1 MALGMKLVIN
11 YSYGIFSKLKTKPK
25 IKTSTKIGFIV
36 AILAAAF
43 SALPDVIPKPLL
55 ENDLNGIPAIDPI
68 ALVFMF
74 YVVNALV
81 FTPLAKNKSPLKK
94 IGKTSL
100 FLLLILGVVECTGTL
115 FYTIGL
121 SETSAVNASILGNSE
136 TIFAILIGLTIFR
149 ERLHSK
155 EIIPFALIII
165 GTIMIPI
172 VSDFSEH
179 GLGFSDFVFGDMMIL
194 TAGFFYCLDTFIA
207 KHISASISIRR
218 IVQVMSM
225 TGAVLAFSLM
235 IIFQIPL
242 YLDLLQ
248 ISFMSIIGVLGIGI
262 TALFFIIALRLIG
275 AVRTVLIYSANT
287 VFGIIY
293 SGVYLSEAITLF
305 NISSLVIVMFGL
317 FALRSRLAAK

>member
-1 MALGMKLVIN
+1 MNIKLEINLGYKIL
-11 YSYGIFSKLKTKPK
+11 SKLKTKPK
-25 IKTSTKIGFIV
+25 IKTSTTIGFIV

-55 ENDLNGIPAIDPI
+55 ENDLIGTPTIDPI

-94 IGKTSL
+94 IGKSTL
-100 FLLLILGVVECTGTL
+100 FLLLILGVAESMGTL
-115 FYTIGL
+115 FYSIGL

-155 EIIPFALIII
+155 EIIPFVLIII

-172 VSDFSEH
+172 ISDISEH

-194 TAGFFYCLDTFIA
+194 IAGFFYCLDTFIA

-225 TGAVLAFSLM
+225 TGAVLAFILM

-248 ISFMSIIGVLGIGI
+248 ISLMSLVGVLGIGI
-262 TALFFIIALRLIG
+262 TSLFFIIALRLIG
-275 AVRTVLIYSANT
+275 AIRTVMIYSANT
-287 VFGIIY
+287 IFGVIY
-293 SGVYLSEAITLF
+293 SGVYLSEPITYV
-305 NISSLVIVMFGL
+305 NISSLVVVMFGL